1 MNKYQILSVAAASLI
16 AAGAM
21 AAAPA
26 AHAAS
31 MTKCFGVA
39 TAGHNDCAGMSGL
52 HSCKGQATAYY
63 IPGDF
68 RLVPAGTCEKMGGM
82 DRAQARAVMAND
94 SKVIAFEANI
104 QEKARGWHRS
114 LLTARS
120 NPDVAASKT
129 ME

>member
-68 RLVPAGTCEKMGGM
+68 RVVPAGTCEKMGGM
-82 DRAQARAVMAND
+82 DRAQARAVMTND

-120 NPDVAASKT
+120 NPGVAASKT

>member
-82 DRAQARAVMAND
+82 DRAQARAVMTKD

-104 QEKARGWHRS
+104 QEKARSWHQS